1 MTYEELTVLVPCHSL
16 EDFPTELAEQP
27 AEGLLNAFAVLWH
40 PVLLATAGVMP
51 RWKRADEVHD
61 PKPNR
66 LVIVPTASNDWV
78 PHGWADRARR
88 EGMAVVSGVTER
100 QAMLQ
105 ASLAPLEHP
114 PVVDADLAADFIAFG
129 ACYLQCELLTRHMRN
144 FSHVDEV
151 HLQREAVAAAKAAV
165 QGDRVAAETHLR
177 YCFEM
182 LLECRERFYPVDCY
196 LIDLCLVIPRLA
208 DDHLRRLLGERVP
221 SNLMGTAEDWT
232 EIAGAQPDIIEAMRS
247 AQADNRLELVGGEW
261 KETCTPLLS
270 LQSLIWQMQRGVGA
284 IESLIGKRP
293 AMWGRRRFGIDPYL
307 PQLISRCGMSA
318 GLHVVMDDGIYP
330 DQEHS
335 RLRWSGCDGTVIDA
349 LSRIPLAGDSAAS
362 FLRFPVRMSESMDH
376 DQTAAIVFARWP
388 ELRTPWLED
397 FRRMQKYAPVLGRFV
412 TFRQLF
418 ESGGMSGKLL
428 EHKASE
434 YFSPNLVQ
442 SVARQEAD
450 PISRHIDYWA
460 RRARFESLEW
470 CANLAEALRS
480 SRIDVEP
487 HRTREESM
495 ERADPEASSELRSAA
510 DQMLSGLESAA
521 PAALAPLLCATQQ
534 GGRGLLVINP
544 HSFDRRVP
552 VEWPADALIPSAQ
565 EPISARQF
573 DDGRRSAIVDV
584 PACGFAWAPFPAGDA
599 DRPAASKTPLAE
611 DLLLRNDFFQV
622 SLSDVTGSIGQIRA
636 YGGGGNR
643 ISQQTAYR
651 FPRERTIRIG
661 EGDAAEE
668 YRSYYSEMRMEKSR
682 VLSAGPAVGEVET
695 TGAIVDEEKKKL
707 LADFRQVTRVWRGR
721 PFIEVEIELDVK
733 HVPDGDPW
741 TNYYAVRF
749 AWKDPTLAL
758 SRSLHHGVHGVGGE
772 RIEAP
777 QYVEVANESTRTT
790 ILPYGLPYHR
800 QTGSRMLDTLLIT
813 AGETRRHFKFA
824 IAVDVPYPIQAALD
838 AAAPAIAIPTTGAP
852 PGNVRSGWL
861 FHLSAGNVQLARI
874 LPLYQPPRDSSES
887 SGPADANGFTLRLI
901 ETEGVRKL
909 MKVHCFRS
917 PIAARQ
923 CNFIGETIQT
933 LPIDGDA
940 VQIDMR
946 PYEVCDVEVRL

>member
-1 MTYEELTVLVPCHSL
+1 MTYEELTVLIPCHSL

-27 AEGLLNAFAVLWH
+27 SEGLLNAFAVLWH
-40 PVLLATAGVMP
+40 PALLATAGVMP
-51 RWKRADEVHD
+51 RWKRADDVQD
-61 PKPNR
+61 VKPNR

-78 PHGWADRARR
+78 QHGWAERARR
-88 EGMAVVSGVTER
+88 EGMGVVSGITER

-105 ASLAPLEHP
+105 AALEPLESRP
-114 PVVDADLAADFIAFG
+114 DLDADLVADFLAFG
-129 ACYLQCELLTRHMRN
+129 SCYLQCELLTRHMRN

-232 EIAGAQPDIIEAMRS
+232 AIADEHSDIVEAVRS
-247 AQADNRLELVGGEW
+247 AQSDNRLELVGSEW

-270 LQSLIWQMQRGVGA
+270 IQTLIWQMQRGLGA
-284 IESLIGKRP
+284 YETLFGKGP
-293 AMWGRRRFGIDPYL
+293 LMWGRRRFGIDPYL

-335 RLRWSGCDGTVIDA
+335 RLRWSGCDGSVIDA

-362 FLRFPVRMSESMDH
+362 FLRFPVRMAESMDH

-418 ESGGMSGKLL
+418 ESGGMSGKLQ
-428 EHKASE
+428 EYKASE

-442 SVARQEAD
+442 SVARQEPN

-470 CANLAEALRS
+470 CANLAEALRT
-480 SRIDVEP
+480 SRVDSGG
-487 HRTREESM
+487 HQ
-495 ERADPEASSELRSAA
+495 ERDAVFEQADPEASSERWSAA
-510 DQMLSGLESAA
+510 DEMLSRLQSAA
-521 PAALAPLLCATQQ
+521 PAALAPLLCAAQR
-534 GGRGLLVINP
+534 GERGLLVVNP
-544 HSFDRRVP
+544 HSFERKIP
-552 VEWPADALIPSAQ
+552 VEWPAEAPIPAAD
-565 EPISARQF
+565 EPVSARQF
-573 DDGRRSAIVDV
+573 DDDRRCVIVDV
-584 PACGFAWAPFPAGDA
+584 PACGFAWAPFRAADA
-599 DRPAASKTPLAE
+599 ERPSIGKTPLAE

-622 SLSDVTGSIGQIRA
+622 SLSDVTGGIGQIRS
-636 YGGGGNR
+636 YRGGGNR
-643 ISQQTAYR
+643 ISQQIAYR
-651 FPRERTIRIG
+651 FARERTIRIG
-661 EGDAAEE
+661 EGEEAEE

-682 VLSAGPAVGEVET
+682 VLSAGPALGEVET
-695 TGAIVDEEKKKL
+695 TGAILDEEKKRV

-721 PFIEVEIELDVK
+721 PIIEIDIELDVK
-733 HVPDGDPW
+733 HFPDGDPW
-741 TNYYAVRF
+741 TNYFAARF
-749 AWKDPTLAL
+749 AWKDSTLAL
-758 SRSLHHGVHGVGGE
+758 SRSLHHGAHGVGGE

-777 QYVEVANESTRTT
+777 QFVELADDQSRTT
-790 ILPYGLPYHR
+790 ILPLGLPFHR
-800 QTGSRMLDTLLIT
+800 KTGPRMLDTLLIT
-813 AGETRRHFKFA
+813 AGETRRKFSVA

-838 AAAPAIAIPTTGAP
+838 AAAPPIAIPTDAAP
-852 PGNVRSGWL
+852 PGGIRSGWL

-874 LPLYQPPRDSSES
+874 LPLSGPSKDQPPEAAA
-887 SGPADANGFTLRLI
+887 PANGCALRLI
-901 ETEGVRKL
+901 ETEGLRKL

-917 PIAARQ
+917 PVAARQ
-923 CNFIGETIQT
+923 CNFIGETLQT
-933 LPIDGDA
+933 LAIDGDA
-940 VQIDMR
+940 VQVDMQ
-946 PYEVCDVEVRL
+946 PYEICDVEITF